1 MERDVLIFNIIFH
14 TFIYDLKLGTEI
26 ISLKQDSYEISVTVR
41 FLQSIRAN
49 VRKNKTERKK
59 AEKGKMREGER
70 EGEEKQHQGQD
81 KNYKFTLNISFNI
94 YCL

>member
-49 VRKNKTERKK
+49 VRKNKTEKEGR
-59 AEKGKMREGER
+59 KGKNER
-70 EGEEKQHQGQD
+70 GKKGGREEKQHQGQD
-81 KNYKFTLNISFNI
+81 
-94 YCL
+94 